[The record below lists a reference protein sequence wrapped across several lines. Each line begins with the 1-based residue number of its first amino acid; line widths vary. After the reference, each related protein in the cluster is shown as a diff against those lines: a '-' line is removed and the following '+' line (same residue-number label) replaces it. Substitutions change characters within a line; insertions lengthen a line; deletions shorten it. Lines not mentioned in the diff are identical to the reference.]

1 MSIILYPVTYV
12 TFQLLLV
19 GHLVAL
25 TFFIFAN
32 LQLFLPTFKFLTLK
46 DNGIRFM
53 EVMFLEHSI
62 ASETLFHFLL
72 AF

>member
-1 MSIILYPVTYV
+1 MSTFLDPVIVV

-19 GHLVAL
+19 GGAPLL
-25 TFFIFAN
+25 PFSFAN
-32 LQLFLPTFKFLTLK
+32 LQLFLSSFKLHTLK
-46 DNGIRFM
+46 DNRISFM

-62 ASETLFHFLL
+62 ASETLFHFLR